1 MTQYSHEDLITES
14 VYSILK
20 VIAENNQFLDLNLL
34 KKGLENALYN
44 LHMNDDIIKIIEK
57 NKDNYIK
64 LQNDFIETE
73 EDTKILFPTPFD
85 EIISSQLSPI
95 TSITPITLE
104 ISDDFYAGDNKSDA
118 SVVPTA
124 PTFDISD
131 DTFYTEEK
139 EDLILPAIPPK
150 MYTKFNFNDGQQII
164 FDFMKHIL
172 ESDKKVFAIN
182 GPAGTG
188 KTTLVNC
195 ILNYFYEE
203 IDIASTAPTHKAV
216 EVIKGKLYEFDM
228 NPEEDNSS
236 NGCLKVGTIH
246 SFLKLKKSTQ
256 YEGEDEGKVQFVPDT
271 NPKLKSLKVDLLFVD
286 ESSMIGNQIRKMI
299 NLLIKTKRVKKV
311 IYIGD
316 KYQLSP
322 VEDPHKRSKIYNS
335 KYALQFNLTQVMRQD
350 NPEDN
355 EILDKSVIIRE
366 QLDLI
371 NDHREKGTYYDMAKG
386 LNIFYNLFR
395 QEENLKHIIV
405 YRKMLNQET
414 NFLEEYFYDSTSKFV
429 ITYTNKNVEKFNTII
444 RNRINNNWQDES
456 AQLLEPGIDGNLY
469 IPRIIPGDNLV
480 FYKTHTV
487 DDSPYHQNNEEVK
500 VISVNLDS
508 ISIADLTFGNINTV
522 NANNFII
529 DTIFFYF
536 IEDHKGKWLR
546 VIHSSSELALS
557 NLLFE
562 LSKKA
567 KECKIKHEKRAL
579 WDLFWRVEEYFAKVR
594 YAYCGTIHKSQGSTY
609 NNIYIDLCDLFGMAR
624 MSIDNLETAFRLT
637 YTAITRPKNNA
648 YILIP

>member
-1 MTQYSHEDLITES
+1 MTQYSQEDLITES

-20 VIAENNQFLDLNLL
+20 VIAENNQLLDIHIL
-34 KKGLENALYN
+34 KRGLENALDN
-44 LHMNDDIIKIIEK
+44 LHINDDIIKIIER
-57 NKDNYIK
+57 NKSKYQL
-64 LQNDFIETE
+64 LQDDFIETE

-85 EIISSQLSPI
+85 EIPNVFDYISPI
-95 TSITPITLE
+95 ESIELIDGE
-104 ISDDFYAGDNKSDA
+104 VIENAND
-118 SVVPTA
+118 
-124 PTFDISD
+124 
-131 DTFYTEEK
+131 
-139 EDLILPAIPPK
+139 EDLIFPTPSK
-150 MYTKFNFNDGQQII
+150 MYTRITFNQGQQII
-164 FDFMKHIL
+164 FDFMKHIM
-172 ESDKKVFAIN
+172 ESEKRVFAIN

-203 IDIASTAPTHKAV
+203 LYISSTAPTHKAV

-228 NPEEDNSS
+228 NPDEDN
-236 NGCLKVGTIH
+236 NGDRSYLKVGTIH

-256 YEGEDEGKVQFVPDT
+256 YEGDDEGQVQFVPDT

-286 ESSMIGNQIRKMI
+286 ESSMISNQIRRMI
-299 NLLIKTKRVKKV
+299 NLLLKTGRAKKV

-316 KYQLSP
+316 KYQLAS
-322 VEDPHKRSKIYNS
+322 VDDPYKRSKIYNK
-335 KYALQFNLTQVMRQD
+335 KYAIQFNLTQVMRQD

-355 EILDKSVIIRE
+355 EIIDKSVIIRE

-371 NDHREKGTYYDMAKG
+371 NDYREKGTYYNAQNG
-386 LNIFYNLFR
+386 LNIFYNLFK

-405 YRKMLNQET
+405 FRKMLNQEP
-414 NFLEEYFYDSTSKFV
+414 NFLETYFSDETSKFV
-429 ITYTNKNVEKFNTII
+429 ITYTNKNVERFNITI
-444 RNRINNNWQDES
+444 RNRINNNWQDTFQ
-456 AQLLEPGIDGNLY
+456 QLLEPSTDGNYY
-469 IPRIIPGDNLV
+469 IPKIIVGDNLV

-487 DDSPYHQNNEEVK
+487 DESPYHQNNEEVK
-500 VISVNLDS
+500 VNSVSLDS
-508 ISIADLTFGNINTV
+508 ISIADLTYGNVNTV
-522 NANNFII
+522 NANNFIM
-529 DTIFFYF
+529 DTVYFYF

-546 VIHSSSELALS
+546 VIHSSSELVLS

-567 KECKIKHEKRAL
+567 KECKIKHEKRNL

-624 MSIDNLETAFRLT
+624 ISIDNLETAFRLT

>member
-1 MTQYSHEDLITES
+1 MTQYSQEDLITES

-20 VIAENNQFLDLNLL
+20 VIAENNQLLDIHIL
-34 KKGLENALYN
+34 KRGLENALDN
-44 LHMNDDIIKIIEK
+44 LHINDDIIKIIER
-57 NKDNYIK
+57 NKSKYQI
-64 LQNDFIETE
+64 LQDDFIETE

-85 EIISSQLSPI
+85 EIPNVFDYISPI
-95 TSITPITLE
+95 ESIESI
-104 ISDDFYAGDNKSDA
+104 DDND
-118 SVVPTA
+118 
-124 PTFDISD
+124 
-131 DTFYTEEK
+131 
-139 EDLILPAIPPK
+139 EDLIFPTPSK
-150 MYTKFNFNDGQQII
+150 MYTRITFNQGQQII
-164 FDFMKHIL
+164 FDFMKHIM
-172 ESDKKVFAIN
+172 ESEKRVFAIN

-203 IDIASTAPTHKAV
+203 LYISSTAPTHKAV

-228 NPEEDNSS
+228 NPDEDN
-236 NGCLKVGTIH
+236 NGDRSYLKVGTIH

-256 YEGEDEGKVQFVPDT
+256 YEGDDEGQVQFVPDT

-286 ESSMIGNQIRKMI
+286 ESSMISNQIRRMI
-299 NLLIKTKRVKKV
+299 NLLLKTGRAKKV

-316 KYQLSP
+316 KYQLAS
-322 VEDPHKRSKIYNS
+322 VDDPYKRSKIYNK
-335 KYALQFNLTQVMRQD
+335 KYAMQFNLTQVMRQD

-355 EILDKSVIIRE
+355 EIIDKSVIIRE

-371 NDHREKGTYYDMAKG
+371 NDYREKGTYYNAQNG
-386 LNIFYNLFR
+386 LNIFYNLFK

-405 YRKMLNQET
+405 FRKMLNQEP
-414 NFLEEYFYDSTSKFV
+414 NFLETYFSDETSKFV
-429 ITYTNKNVEKFNTII
+429 ITYTNKNVERFNITI
-444 RNRINNNWQDES
+444 RNRINNNWQDTFQ
-456 AQLLEPGIDGNLY
+456 QLLEPSTDGNYY
-469 IPRIIPGDNLV
+469 IPKIIVGDNLV

-487 DDSPYHQNNEEVK
+487 DESPYHQNNEEVK
-500 VISVNLDS
+500 VNSVSLDS
-508 ISIADLTFGNINTV
+508 ISIADLTYGSINTV
-522 NANNFII
+522 NANNFIM
-529 DTIFFYF
+529 DTVYFYF

-546 VIHSSSELALS
+546 VIHSSSELVLS

-567 KECKIKHEKRAL
+567 KECKIKHEKRNL

-624 MSIDNLETAFRLT
+624 ISIDNLETAFRLT